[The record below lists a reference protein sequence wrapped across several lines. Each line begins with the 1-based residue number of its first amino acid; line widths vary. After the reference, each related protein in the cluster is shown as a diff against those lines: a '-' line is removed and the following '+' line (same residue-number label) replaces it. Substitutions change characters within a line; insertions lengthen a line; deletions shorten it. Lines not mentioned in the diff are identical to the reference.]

1 MVWRMIEIILNLT
14 YTFEQFSISWAMQN
28 VSRLGFPLHQLSTF
42 TCHVHAH
49 PENTRVLFV
58 HTQMYHSSMPAS
70 SCTAC
75 VKFSKPVCV
84 RLLHVYTL
92 TSEGNR
98 LSVRG
103 GEPSAERYLE
113 SRTRLKQHQCE
124 IDSQDETTEELGST
138 EDQGNQQIL
147 KKY

>member
-1 MVWRMIEIILNLT
+1 MT
-14 YTFEQFSISWAMQN
+14 YTFEQFAISLVMQN

-42 TCHVHAH
+42 TFHVRAH
-49 PENTRVLFV
+49 PNNTLVLFV
-58 HTQMYHSSMPAS
+58 QTQMYHSSMPAS

-75 VKFSKPVCV
+75 VRFSNPVRF
-84 RLLHVYTL
+84 RLVHVYTL

-138 EDQGNQQIL
+138 EDQGGPQVL
-147 KKY
+147 KKS